1 MIRPQRLGKDTL
13 PENELKEDKKSCH
26 KFGPCGVGQKA
37 IYLNSFYID
46 RQYYVPMKSV
56 KRVFK
61 RIAMS
66 KGGFTGRGVFATLP
80 YLVVEFDD
88 GRQKQCNFK
97 HEEDVDRILAY
108 IEDNFPDIP
117 LHSEAAEQKLREKER
132 NLEKKRLA
140 GNISDTARNNI
151 SILDNAIKYLH
162 KDSDLYLNLSQS
174 AKKKRVYDRSNPAY
188 KWVALAITIIG
199 LGAFFY
205 GVYSVITH
213 AGFGIYFLLFG
224 LAAIF
229 LFSGASVLPTSK
241 NNKHYIEKQLVR
253 SIDDMQRY
261 IKTYPDFP
269 VPAHYAHPVVLKR
282 MQDILKDKRAETIS
296 EALEVLKNDLKALN
310 SSVVV
315 EQEEYDEI
323 VAIKPMFLVMD
334 YK

>member
-97 HEEDVDRILAY
+97 HAEDVDRILAY
-108 IEDNFPDIP
+108 IEDNFPDIH
-117 LHSEAAEQKLREKER
+117 LHSEAAEQKLHEKER

-282 MQDILKDKRAETIS
+282 MQDILKDKRAETMS